1 MIIQER
7 AVLNAAISRKGL
19 RQVSEDAARDLT
31 VCAAAIKTLNNLI
44 DAGGPYSDERH
55 EKWTELE
62 WHLARAQIAID
73 RLRVIYC
80 DDPIDYKRAALL
92 RGEAAEMGLFGR
104 RDDEG

>member
-1 MIIQER
+1 MILQER
-7 AVLNAAISRKGL
+7 EILNGVINRKG
-19 RQVSEDAARDLT
+19 QKQISEDAARDLT
-31 VCAAAIKTLNNLI
+31 VCAADIRTLNNLI
-44 DAGGPYSDERH
+44 GAGGPYSDERH

-62 WHLARAQIAID
+62 WSLARAQIAID

-92 RGEAAEMGLFGR
+92 RAEAAEMGLFGR